1 MCIPCRYSRPAA
13 GPWTKLNSPPAP
25 PARKSRL
32 PIGRRLRKLS
42 SGDGRL
48 SCLEFRRATKS
59 KGRETLERKSG
70 DGEGRIDAF
79 SVSQLGLCRVRGSTS
94 ADPLRGH
101 PRRCTLIA
109 PRTCAAAAAFAC
121 LVAVTAKHRTIA
133 AWFKWNSGWLAAAG
147 ADHRCSMGWCRTI
160 TGASPT
166 LFALLCLTARLAALG
181 GRITAFLKERLIRSG
196 ERKILSTITARKL
209 NVSGHVCPLRV
220 VLVAIV
226 HTTW

>member
-1 MCIPCRYSRPAA
+1 MGGDCENCHQGTEDSHA
-13 GPWTKLNSPPAP
+13 WSLDV
-25 PARKSRL
+25 
-32 PIGRRLRKLS
+32 RRS
-42 SGDGRL
+42 
-48 SCLEFRRATKS
+48 RRAGKHLNG
-59 KGRETLERKSG
+59 KAETARAESTP
-70 DGEGRIDAF
+70 
-79 SVSQLGLCRVRGSTS
+79 SVCLNLDCVASEEVRART
-94 ADPLRGH
+94 PLRGH